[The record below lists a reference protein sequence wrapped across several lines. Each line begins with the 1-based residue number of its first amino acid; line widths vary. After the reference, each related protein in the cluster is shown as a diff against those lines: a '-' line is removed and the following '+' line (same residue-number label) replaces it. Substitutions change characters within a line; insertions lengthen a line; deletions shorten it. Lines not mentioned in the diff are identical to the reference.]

1 MDCKCKMELTE
12 FWTILAANS
21 IILEPQQLRAIERYN
36 EELKYWNERI
46 NLISRKDID
55 NLLENHILHS
65 ISILKFVELPKKA
78 RCLDVGTGGG
88 LPGIPLKIARS
99 DLQMVLVDSMGKKV
113 KITQMLAKHT
123 GLNGI
128 EVIQSR
134 VEDLKTDNKY
144 KSKFDFVL
152 SRAVGK
158 ISRVVAWV
166 KPLLKP
172 NGKIVFLKGGDLTDE
187 INETK
192 KIFSNLKLQESLIR
206 LVGYKKFEEED
217 KKIVVCQF

>member
-1 MDCKCKMELTE
+1 MELTE

-21 IILEPQQLRAIERYN
+21 IILEPRQLRAIERYK

-65 ISILKFVELPKKA
+65 ISILKFVEFPRKA

-88 LPGIPLKIARS
+88 LPGIPLKLARP
-99 DLQMVLVDSMGKKV
+99 DLQMVLVDSIGKKV
-113 KITQMLAKHT
+113 KITQMFAKHT
-123 GLNGI
+123 GLSGI

-134 VEDLKTDNKY
+134 VEDLKTDEKY
-144 KSKFDFVL
+144 KSQFDFVL

-158 ISRVVAWV
+158 ISTVVAWV
-166 KPLLKP
+166 KPLLKL
-172 NGKIVFLKGGDLTDE
+172 NGKIVFLKGGDLTSE
-187 INETK
+187 INEAK
-192 KIFSNLKLQESLIR
+192 KIFLNLKLQESLIR